1 MAVHRESGSLLWIG
15 IALQRIEKTSSSTI
29 WPFKLSFS
37 IPVTNWEH
45 SSEIIVFLFSTVL
58 VTIHFRKTRRTCSFT
73 IAWMRE
79 DPAFYLSFFCKINGA
94 GVKELMKQLPNCRGH
109 WCVESYK
116 LTRSCGKITLYLYWD
131 SAISKF
137 KTREKAIWKSKR
149 KVLSIVNFHYLGW
162 NKGKMYS
169 NISKY

>member
-1 MAVHRESGSLLWIG
+1 MAFQTFLLHPSDKLGTFIWNYCLFVLHSTGYNSLQEDKEDFFLHNSFDERGSCLL
-15 IALQRIEKTSSSTI
+15 S
-29 WPFKLSFS
+29 
-37 IPVTNWEH
+37 
-45 SSEIIVFLFSTVL
+45 VF
-58 VTIHFRKTRRTCSFT
+58 
-73 IAWMRE
+73 
-79 DPAFYLSFFCKINGA
+79 FFCKINGA

-116 LTRSCGKITLYLYWD
+116 LTRSCGKIALYLYWD

-149 KVLSIVNFHYLGW
+149 KVLLIVNFHYLGW
-162 NKGKMYS
+162 NKGKTYS